1 MKHKNVALVAALLVG
16 AASVALADNAIPL
29 ALPASTAA
37 QLSAP
42 TAPNESGAPVQQ
54 DAQAQQIIRA
64 ADRIRAPN
72 ESFRYTVKLNE
83 FQSGKSVMQQ
93 TLDISMRF
101 YKPEERAKKG
111 DARALVRFVEPV
123 KDKGK
128 AMLSDYEKMWYY
140 APDLRRPIP
149 ISKQQRLIGQI
160 SNGDVVAA
168 DFDYSYVSQ
177 LQGEEPCGKTVCYRL
192 SLQRR
197 WPFVTYPKIMYWVEK
212 NTFYPWRADFM
223 SDSGVVIK
231 RSYYSD
237 YRTELGQMRPHRIIV
252 EDSLRKENYTTMDY
266 SDVRFESLPESY
278 FQVDYLMRMN

>member
-1 MKHKNVALVAALLVG
+1 MRQTRRVLAGALLATVAA
-16 AASVALADNAIPL
+16 VAVADDAIPL
-29 ALPASTAA
+29 AMPASAA
-37 QLSAP
+37 APANASAS
-42 TAPNESGAPVQQ
+42 AAPVQQ
-54 DAQAQQIIRA
+54 DAQAQHIIRM
-64 ADRIRAPN
+64 ADRVRAPDQP
-72 ESFRYTVKLNE
+72 FRYTVKMNE
-83 FQSGKSVMQQ
+83 FQAGKSVNEQ

-101 YKPEERAKKG
+101 YKAEERAQKG

-123 KDKGK
+123 RDKGK

-192 SLQRR
+192 ALQRR

-212 NTFYPWRADFM
+212 DTFYPYRADFM
-223 SDSGVVIK
+223 SDSGVLIK

-237 YRTELGQMRPHRIIV
+237 YRPELGQMRPHRIVV
-252 EDSLRKENYTTMDY
+252 EDSMRKDNYTTMEY
-266 SDVRFESLPESY
+266 SNLRLESLPESY
-278 FQVDYLMRMN
+278 FQVDYLMRLN